1 MILLRILYMTKALA
15 NLLAAAAILLA
26 GSLSSAAA
34 QDAGFDIVR
43 FQVEG
48 NTILP
53 ADRVEALVA
62 PYVGKGKVY
71 GDVQKALEALDGEF
85 HRLGYGTV
93 NVYVPEQ
100 ELTAGV
106 VRLVVSEGVIG
117 KVTITGNKFFNDEN
131 VRAALPN
138 LKEGTAPNMRQLS
151 ENIQLNNE
159 NPAKQVEVTLGV
171 SEEEGKVNARVD
183 VKEEDPSRFY
193 VTLDNTG
200 TRSSGYARIGVSYQN
215 ANLFNR
221 DQVLTVA
228 YTTAVDPPGRM
239 KIGGWRVFP
248 WDDGQGVK
256 VDIYSI
262 GYRLPLYSLG
272 DSIDFIY
279 ANSSTNT
286 PSVSPTLGGG
296 LGINGKGDIYSLRYN
311 HNFARAGEYT
321 SKAVLAYDYKYLNN
335 TCSTAGIKTPYGVAG
350 CTPFTLRLV
359 SATYNGQWQ
368 KPGENLDFY
377 VSAANNLPTGADYPF
392 PALTDPQDNYSAA
405 SGYKV
410 RDDFSVLRA
419 GGSYF
424 AAIGADWLLRAA
436 LNGQYAHHGLP
447 NVEQFGM
454 TGWTTVR
461 GFNERAIAR
470 DRGYV
475 ANLEVYTPDLA
486 ANMGIEGSFKLLGF
500 LDAAQ
505 GFSFNVTPGSL
516 APATNRNVA
525 VASAGVGLRYNLR
538 KDISARFDL
547 ARVLDGYQPKDAAGV
562 QSTVQSEGMY
572 RGHVGVAFGF

>member
-1 MILLRILYMTKALA
+1 MTKALA
-15 NLLAAAAILLA
+15 NFLAAAAILVV
-26 GSLSSAAA
+26 GSLNHAAA
-34 QDAGFDIVR
+34 QDAGFDIAR
-43 FQVEG
+43 FQVDG

-53 ADRVEALVA
+53 AEKVEALVA

-71 GDVQKALEALDGEF
+71 GDVQKALEALEGEF
-85 HRLGYGTV
+85 RRLGFGTV

-100 ELTAGV
+100 ELTSGV
-106 VRLVVSEGVIG
+106 VRLVVSEGLVG
-117 KVTITGNKFFNDEN
+117 KVTITGNKFFNEEN
-131 VRAALPN
+131 IRGGLPN

-151 ENIQLNNE
+151 ENIQLSNE
-159 NPAKQVEVTLGV
+159 SPAKQVEVTLAV

-200 TRSSGYARIGVSYQN
+200 NKATGYARLGVSYQN
-215 ANLFNR
+215 ANLFNS

-228 YTTAVDPPGRM
+228 YMTAVDPPGRM
-239 KIGGWRVFP
+239 KIGGRRVLPWRT
-248 WDDGQGVK
+248 DGDGVK
-256 VDIYSI
+256 LDIYSI

-286 PSVSPTLGGG
+286 PSSTQALGSA
-296 LGINGKGDIYSLRYN
+296 LGINGKGDIFSLRYN

-335 TCSTAGIKTPYGVAG
+335 TCTTAGIKTPYGVAG
-350 CTPFTLRLV
+350 CTPFTLRPI
-359 SATYNGQWQ
+359 SATYSGQWQ
-368 KPGENLDFY
+368 RPGENIDFY
-377 VSAANNLPTGADYPF
+377 VTALKNLPTGADYPF
-392 PALTDPQDNYSAA
+392 PGILDPQDNYSAA
-405 SGYKV
+405 SGWKV
-410 RDDFSVLRA
+410 RDDYSVIRA

-424 AAIGADWLLRAA
+424 AAVGGDWLVRAA

-447 NVEQFGM
+447 NVEQLGL

-461 GFNERAIAR
+461 GFNERVIAR

-475 ANLEVYTPDLA
+475 ANLEVYTPDFA
-486 ANMGIEGSFKLLGF
+486 TDMGVPGSFKLLGF

-505 GFSFNVTPGSL
+505 GFSFNTTPGAL
-516 APATNRNVA
+516 APAINRHVGI
-525 VASAGVGLRYNLR
+525 ASAGLGLRYNLK
-538 KDISARFDL
+538 KDISARFDV
-547 ARVLDGYQPKDAAGV
+547 ARVLDGYSPHGLPN
-562 QSTVQSEGMY
+562 VQSEGTY

>member
-1 MILLRILYMTKALA
+1 MTKAIASSLV
-15 NLLAAAAILLA
+15 AAVILLF
-26 GSLSSAAA
+26 GSLDHAAA
-34 QDAGFDIVR
+34 QDAGFDIAR

-53 ADRVEALVA
+53 AQTVEALVA
-62 PYVGKGKVY
+62 PFAGKGKVY
-71 GDVQKALEALDGEF
+71 GDVQKALEALEGEF
-85 HRLGYGTV
+85 RRLGYGTV

-100 ELTAGV
+100 ELTSGV
-106 VRLVVSEGVIG
+106 VRLVVSEGVVG
-117 KVTITGNKFFNDEN
+117 KVTITGNKFFDEEN
-131 VRAALPN
+131 VRASLPN
-138 LKEGTAPNMRQLS
+138 LKEGVAPNMRQLS
-151 ENIQLNNE
+151 ENIQLSNE
-159 NPAKQVEVTLGV
+159 NPAKQVEVTLAV

-200 TRSSGYARIGVSYQN
+200 NKATGYARLGVSYQN

-221 DQVLTVA
+221 DQVLTLA

-239 KIGGWRVFP
+239 KIGGRRVLP
-248 WDDGQGVK
+248 WHTDGDGVK
-256 VDIYSI
+256 VDIVSI

-296 LGINGKGDIYSLRYN
+296 LGINGKGDIFSLRYN

-335 TCSTAGIKTPYGVAG
+335 TCSIAGIKTPFGSAG
-350 CTPFTLRLV
+350 CTPFTLRPI
-359 SATYNGQWQ
+359 SGTYSGQWQ
-368 KPGENLDFY
+368 KPGENIDFY
-377 VSAANNLPTGADYPF
+377 VSAVKNIPMGADYPF
-392 PALTDPQDNYSAA
+392 PGPSDPQDNYSAA

-410 RDDFSVLRA
+410 RDDYSVLRA
-419 GGSYF
+419 GASYF
-424 AAIGADWLLRAA
+424 AAVGGDWLLRAA

-447 NVEQFGM
+447 NVEQFGL

-475 ANLEVYTPDLA
+475 VNLEVYTPDLA
-486 ANMGIEGSFKLLGF
+486 AIMGINGSFKLLGF
-500 LDAAQ
+500 YDAAQ
-505 GFSFNVTPGSL
+505 GFSYNVTPGAL
-516 APATNRNVA
+516 APATNRHVG
-525 VASAGVGLRYNLR
+525 VASAGVGLRYNLK
-538 KDISARFDL
+538 KDISARFDV
-547 ARVLDGYQPKDAAGV
+547 ARVVDGFTPNGLA
-562 QSTVQSEGMY
+562 TVQSDGMY